1 MSRRLAGLGFPMN
14 QRIMALSGSRVGKV
28 IAALLLA
35 LTITPVVSAP
45 LGQLP
50 PVPNLVARKE
60 EFDKTV
66 QEQIQLALEA
76 LRLKPK
82 SAEANGNLGMILH
95 AHQRYELAEPFYL
108 RARILDSQS
117 FPWAYY
123 LGVIQV
129 PLGKQTQALA
139 TLRSAI
145 VLKPDYLPARITLA
159 KTLWKHGKLEES
171 RKAYERILADHP
183 ESAAGHYGLGSI
195 YWDTGHAEKAIEHLE
210 KACQLS
216 PGFGASHYA
225 LGLAYRSLGNNE
237 RMREHLSLFQ
247 QNPTQ
252 HPPQEDPLLAAI
264 ESLGSKISYYLQKG
278 LAHRDQGQLREA
290 AAAFREVLGLETDHA
305 VAHGNLTSL
314 YIALRDPAK
323 VEQHYRAAVRI
334 DPGMYKTH
342 YNFAVFLGMTG
353 RTSESKEVLGKALE
367 VNPYHGLS
375 HNNLGYLLAQEG
387 RNEEAE
393 KHFLLAIQY
402 EPNFSLPRF
411 NLGRLLMT
419 QGKQREAI
427 KHLEKALNTE
437 DENTPAHV
445 YTLALAH
452 AQLGELGKA
461 REYAL
466 QAKEK
471 AVGPG
476 QEPVAGAVEELLT
489 RLNKI
494 AQANG
499 Q

>member
-1 MSRRLAGLGFPMN
+1 MIRRLAGLEFPMN
-14 QRIMALSGSRVGKV
+14 QWIVALSGSRVGKV
-28 IAALLLA
+28 VAALLLA
-35 LTITPVVSAP
+35 FTITPVVSAP

-50 PVPNLVARKE
+50 PVPDLVARKQ
-60 EFDKTV
+60 EFDKIV
-66 QEQIQLALEA
+66 QEQIQLALEE
-76 LRLKPK
+76 LQLNPE

-123 LGVIQV
+123 LGIIQV
-129 PLGKQTQALA
+129 PLGKQTEALA

-145 VLKPDYLPARITLA
+145 VLKPGYLPARIALA
-159 KTLWKHGKLEES
+159 EILWKHGDLEES
-171 RKAYERILADHP
+171 RKAYEQILADHP
-183 ESAAGHYGLGSI
+183 ESATSHYGLGSI
-195 YWDTGHAEKAIEHLE
+195 YWETGHAEKAIEHLE
-210 KACQLS
+210 KSCRLS

-225 LGLAYRSLGNNE
+225 LGLAYRSLGNNK
-237 RMREHLSLFQ
+237 RMREHFFLFQ

-252 HPPQEDPLLAAI
+252 HPVQEDPLLAAI
-264 ESLGSKISYYLQKG
+264 ESLSAKISYYLQKG

-290 AAAFREVLGLETDHA
+290 TAAFREVLKIEPDHA

-314 YIALRDPAK
+314 YIALRDPVK
-323 VEQHYRAAVRI
+323 VEEHYRAAVRI

-353 RTSESKEVLGKALE
+353 RTLEAKEVLRTTLE
-367 VNPYHGLS
+367 VNPYHALS
-375 HNNLGYLLAQEG
+375 HNNLGYLLAQEDK
-387 RNEEAE
+387 NEEAE
-393 KHFLLAIQY
+393 KHFLLSIQY
-402 EPNFSLPRF
+402 EPNFALPRF

-419 QGKQREAI
+419 QGKYREAI
-427 KHLEKALNTE
+427 KHLEAVLDTE
-437 DENTPAHV
+437 DENTPAHI

-452 AQLGELGKA
+452 AQIGDLETS

-471 AVGPG
+471 AVGPS
-476 QEPVAGAVEELLT
+476 QEPVADAVEKLLT
-489 RLNKI
+489 YLN
-494 AQANG
+494 QVANPDG